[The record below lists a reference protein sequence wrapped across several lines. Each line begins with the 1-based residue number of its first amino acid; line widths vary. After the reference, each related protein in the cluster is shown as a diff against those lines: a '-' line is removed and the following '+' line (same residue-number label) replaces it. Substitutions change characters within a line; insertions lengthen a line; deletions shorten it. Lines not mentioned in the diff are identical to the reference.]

1 MGKGAQKQNSSD
13 QEEVLNNCGDAEK
26 QHKWGS
32 NTSKSAWKRSHSV
45 RVSVMVCVMLML
57 LVFTLLV
64 TLTVVRVGSS
74 LPQPD
79 FSHVCPDTWLGFQG
93 KCYYFSEDES
103 NWTTSQESCVALG
116 ASLASI
122 NTMDELV
129 FVKRYKGEA
138 NHWFGLRKE
147 KDESWW
153 WTNGTA
159 FNNWLVPL
167 SALGAWSWQLGFEV
181 RGGGPCAYLNQ
192 ERISSSLCQTKKN
205 WLCSKPDS
213 YVLWKQT
220 AYP

>member
-13 QEEVLNNCGDAEK
+13 QEEVLNNCSDAEK
-26 QHKWGS
+26 QYKWGS
-32 NTSKSAWKRSHSV
+32 NTSKSDWKRSHSV
-45 RVSVMVCVMLML
+45 RVSVVVCVMLML

-74 LPQPD
+74 SPQPD

-129 FVKRYKGEA
+129 FIKRYKGEA
-138 NHWFGLRKE
+138 NRWFGLRKE

-159 FNNWLVPL
+159 FNNW
-167 SALGAWSWQLGFEV
+167 FEV

-192 ERISSSLCQTKKN
+192 ESISSSLCQTKKN